1 LLESGNFRLAYRHWV
16 CSWLDGHFLVN
27 DPTRYSLIT
36 EEVDEYNTVAFVSQ
50 APNIE
55 HDYVSGRSSS
65 ISRHQRTRGA
75 TLLSTTHYSNL
86 FFCFQHESW
95 PRFTPLLPPRPLPRP
110 TFNLSS
116 MLPSRHMRKRQSA
129 SFSLILLPPSCSPAT
144 PPSPFYPSFKTLS
157 SNSITVAA
165 VMRD

>member
-1 LLESGNFRLAYRHWV
+1 MESAESPASYNMSLQVVENLILEGSTKRRCRPALAHV
-16 CSWLDGHFLVN
+16 SSHV
-27 DPTRYSLIT
+27 RY
-36 EEVDEYNTVAFVSQ
+36 
-50 APNIE
+50 
-55 HDYVSGRSSS
+55 DYVSGRSSS

-75 TLLSTTHYSNL
+75 PLLLSATHYSNHFL
-86 FFCFQHESW
+86 CFQHESW